1 MLGAVEIDLSLNQL
15 TGTIPEELYR
25 LENLG
30 NLLLNSNHQQIQG
43 SWQGG
48 LSGTISPNITN
59 LSRLSVLHLD
69 NNLLTGTIPDGVWSL
84 TYLTELFLGGNNYNN
99 NLSSSIGN
107 LVNLQQFDI
116 ESAGITGTIPSELWS
131 LDKLFYLNIGL
142 NLMTGTIST
151 DVSKLKRLTQL
162 SLKSSPDPHVSQ
174 HFSGTFPTTIWQL
187 TKLQYLYISYN
198 SLTGTIPTAVEAMVD
213 LVILDLGSNRCG
225 DLYLPPS
232 LPPSGRS
239 MRTSLDNSEL
249 ELVVLLVVDR
259 QSEWHDSTRDLLARE
274 ADYLVLGSQSIH
286 VRLDAYA
293 AAISSTA
300 RAFSLLF
307 SCHCCVCLSVCLSL
321 VVSFLT

>member
-84 TYLTELFLGGNNYNN
+84 TFLTELFLGGNNYNN

-232 LPPSGRS
+232 RTIRREPHSTTRNSNLLCCWLSIDSLNGTIPREIFSLEKLTTLYLDHNQFTYASAHTPPQSAAP
-239 MRTSLDNSEL
+239 L
-249 ELVVLLVVDR
+249 ELSLYSSR
-259 QSEWHDSTRDLLARE
+259 
-274 ADYLVLGSQSIH
+274 
-286 VRLDAYA
+286 
-293 AAISSTA
+293 AIAVS
-300 RAFSLLF
+300 
-307 SCHCCVCLSVCLSL
+307 VCLSVCL
-321 VVSFLT
+321 